1 MELCP
6 GLDHVDRTPES
17 IFWCILI
24 FWSPCAG
31 FEWADLWLARSA
43 LLFGSPVH
51 MAWRNRSITLR
62 IIVKFVS
69 VSYCYSTHLAKSFP
83 RNARNTCSAF
93 QRQGADISSLF
104 RFREAELPYC
114 ASALGP
120 MRPPKILTSAPST
133 RVSEP
138 VPTNRAG
145 HSCYVSSLDWLRPV
159 SQGRAEMGT
168 QR

>member
-6 GLDHVDRTPES
+6 GLDHVDRTPDS

-24 FWSPCAG
+24 FGSPCPG

-51 MAWRNRSITLR
+51 MAWRNRSITVR

-69 VSYCYSTHLAKSFP
+69 VSYCCGTPVVLSSV
-83 RNARNTCSAF
+83 
-93 QRQGADISSLF
+93 QGADTLASGSRFLLPF

-120 MRPPKILTSAPST
+120 MRPPMILTSAPST

-138 VPTNRAG
+138 VPTNGAG
-145 HSCYVSSLDWLRPV
+145 YSCYVSNLDWLRLV